1 MPKHEKYLRSF
12 VERIEEFSILEVS
25 VAIRRQELTPANG
38 LLQALLRFR
47 DRKFKSVILFM
58 DEADLLSAEILAML
72 KNVIEEVRTRD
83 S

>member
-1 MPKHEKYLRSF
+1 LPKHEKYLRSF